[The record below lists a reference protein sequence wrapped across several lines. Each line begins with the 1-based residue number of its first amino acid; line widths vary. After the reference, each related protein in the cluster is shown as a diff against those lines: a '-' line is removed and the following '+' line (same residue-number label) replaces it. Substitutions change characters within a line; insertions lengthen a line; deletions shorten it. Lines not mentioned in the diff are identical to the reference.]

1 MYQYRAWGAIK
12 WSLHYV
18 FWKLGQGGSLACLV
32 GLVPLVM
39 LGWIFFRFKWLPTL
53 GVVCCRVQ
61 FNLAG
66 AVWYAGT

>member
-1 MYQYRAWGAIK
+1 MVITLCFLEA
-12 WSLHYV
+12 
-18 FWKLGQGGSLACLV
+18 GQGGSLACLV

-53 GVVCCRVQ
+53 GVVRCRVQ

-66 AVWYAGT
+66 SGWSAGT